1 MPASRLCLLC
11 VLIATTGLAL
21 AACSP
26 TVPDAA
32 SRPVAEVQ
40 PANAAAEAARPVEFS
55 LGPNRFVLPANWF
68 ADGFGPDFQGGVTL
82 ALHWPSLEPYPPGQP
97 YGSFT
102 TGPMRNQAITVSIDY
117 IDRVPIDELPG
128 RYVTASN
135 DFELRDP
142 SENLALRDR
151 LPDRFGLEVYRTN
164 LERVA
169 LHSAREMRRPPRS
182 AEAYLGAHNDWFIA
196 RDSSDRI
203 RTVVMCDDGRRPE
216 GFEIHNEALVS
227 VPGSTRWPLCSH
239 RFSMPEFSLS
249 IDASYH
255 RPILR
260 DWRRIES
267 AVRDALIQA
276 HDAASTSPTN
286 GAPRP

>member
-32 SRPVAEVQ
+32 AQPVAEVQ
-40 PANAAAEAARPVEFS
+40 AANAAAEAARPVEFS
-55 LGPNRFVLPANWF
+55 LGPNRFVLPAKWF

-82 ALHWPSLEPYPPGQP
+82 VLHWPSLEPYPPGQP

-128 RYVTASN
+128 RYVTLQPGEDAKSP
-135 DFELRDP
+135 EY
-142 SENLALRDR
+142 NLALRVR
-151 LPDRFGLEVYRTN
+151 RPDRFDLEHYIVD
-164 LERVA
+164 LEKFEAWVNRF
-169 LHSAREMRRPPRS
+169 PGRS
-182 AEAYLGAHNDWFIA
+182 HVPASELVGRSSDWFIS
-196 RDSSDRI
+196 RDASDRI

-216 GFEIHNEALVS
+216 GFEIRNEALVS

-239 RFSMPEFSLS
+239 RFSMPRVSLS

-267 AVRDALIQA
+267 AVRDALTRA
-276 HDAASTSPTN
+276 HDTTSTSPTN
-286 GAPRP
+286 GAPRS